1 MKRIISLCFIL
12 ISLFS
17 SAFAYNWFDDRYFEL
32 SVGSKFGLS
41 NNSMQIGDILKKDLV
56 IDLRKLADEMPK
68 NGWSLNSYVVPEVSL
83 KLNLRKVEI
92 GLTTGTEIWSE
103 AGISKDLFDYIG
115 KGNSLYQTVSIS
127 QNINAD
133 AFAYEEISVRFNIR
147 DFKIV
152 VKPTFFMPVMHAGSS
167 NGTLR
172 MNNLSDG
179 SFNIDYSSD
188 IELYSAF
195 AVSGGGGFKGG
206 LGFDL
211 GGSVSYPLFDFLTL
225 TGNIRMPIVPGH
237 LKYKTVQTTSL
248 HFNTTVDK
256 IINGNIGDQN
266 FSSSH
271 GDSQSADYMINR
283 PMKFSAFADFTP
295 FGNWVVFTGGL
306 GLGFRHPFTDD
317 KDSFE
322 FFGEYYLAASLRLLN
337 ILKLTLSTEYYEKLF
352 IHQLSFSANAR
363 IIELVLGINAQA
375 AGFLK
380 SCSGG
385 GVGGLF
391 AIKLGY

>member
-41 NNSMQIGDILKKDLV
+41 NNSLQIGDFLKKDVV
-56 IDLRKLADEMPK
+56 IDLKKLAEQMPE
-68 NGWSLNSYVVPEVSL
+68 NGWTLNSYLLPEVSL
-83 KLNLRKVEI
+83 RLNLRKVQI
-92 GLTTGTEIWSE
+92 ALTSGTEVWSE
-103 AGISKDLFDYIG
+103 GNVSKDLFNYIG
-115 KGNSLYQTVSIS
+115 KGNSLYQTVNIS
-127 QNINAD
+127 QKINAD
-133 AFAYEEISVRFNIR
+133 AFAFEEISVGFNIKK
-147 DFKIV
+147 FKIV
-152 VKPTFFMPVMHAGSS
+152 VKPAFFMPVFHAGSS
-167 NGTLR
+167 NGLLK

-188 IELYSAF
+188 IEIYSAF
-195 AVSGGGGFKGG
+195 AISGGGGFKGG

-211 GGSVSYPLFDFLTL
+211 GGSLSYPLFDFLTL
-225 TGNIRMPIVPGH
+225 TGNIRVPLVPGR

-248 HFNTTVDK
+248 NFTTTVDK
-256 IINGNIGDQN
+256 IINGNLGENN

-271 GDSQSADYMINR
+271 GDSQSADYLINR
-283 PMKFSAFADFTP
+283 PMKFSAAADFTP
-295 FGNWVVFTGGL
+295 FGKWLVFTGGL
-306 GLGFRHPFTDD
+306 GLGFRHPFTND

-337 ILKLTLSTEYYEKLF
+337 ILKFTFSSEYYEKLF
-352 IHQLSFSANAR
+352 IHQLAFSANAR
-363 IIELVLGINAQA
+363 ILELVFGLNAQSTD
-375 AGFLK
+375 FLK

-385 GVGGLF
+385 GLGGLF
-391 AIKLGY
+391 AVKIGY